1 MEGFCPPPEALFD
14 DRAKHPVPLVDAVEE
29 SANVRLAAETASG
42 ELYGMTLGR
51 HISPHI
57 HSRHAK
63 ESTIANA
70 YHMLTVI
77 AFRKSAPSHAEIFLE
92 EKRQPECDYM
102 DISART

>member
-29 SANVRLAAETASG
+29 SAHVTLPAEMASG

-70 YHMLTVI
+70 YHMLTVV
-77 AFRKSAPSHAEIFLE
+77 AFRKSAPPHTLKYSW
-92 EKRQPECDYM
+92 RR
-102 DISART
+102 SANPSAITWT